1 MPAAAV
7 IPAPQVY
14 IYAAA
19 VKKARSWICVLGTG
33 WLIELILVSGALLA
47 GFPLMLLTGC
57 LGWLARL
64 L

>member
-19 VKKARSWICVLGTG
+19 VKKLVVICVLGTG
-33 WLIELILVSGALLA
+33 WLTEFKLVSGALLA